1 MKCRRIIIAAT
12 LLLLGIGQLLAQ
24 AKKPILMVV
33 PSDAWCIANHY
44 TKTFDNMGETEIMP
58 DYKKAMQFSGDLN
71 AAITKINLLMQERDF
86 PLQDLQQTLKDINNT
101 SIEES
106 LISSKAT
113 GAGIKETPLDQFRRV
128 AKADII
134 MELNWEV
141 LANGPRQKIRYT
153 LRGLDAYTNK
163 QVAAAEGIGAPS
175 MAADIPTLL
184 EEAVLAHMDNFCDQL
199 QRHFDDM
206 MQNGREVAVSIRVF
220 DDGSGIDLES
230 EFGGQELTDIIDN
243 WMSAN
248 TVQHRYN
255 MDNNTETQIDFKQVR
270 IPLYRANGTTP
281 MDTRSFTNNL
291 VKVLRGA
298 PFNLPCKLV
307 NQGLGKCTIIIGE
320 K

>member
-1 MKCRRIIIAAT
+1 MKCCR
-12 LLLLGIGQLLAQ
+12 LLLALTILLASFSQVLAQ

-33 PSDAWCIANHY
+33 PSDSWCIANHY
-44 TKTFDNMGETEIMP
+44 TKTFDNMGETEIIP
-58 DYKKAMQFSGDLN
+58 DYKKATQMNGDLN
-71 AAITKINLLMQERDF
+71 AAITKINMLMQERDF
-86 PLQDLQQTLKDINNT
+86 PLQDLQQTLKSINNT
-101 SIEES
+101 AAEES
-106 LISSKAT
+106 VITSKAT
-113 GAGIKETPLDQFRRV
+113 GASIKETPLDQLRRV

-141 LANGPRQKIRYT
+141 LTTGPQRKIRYT

-175 MAADIPTLL
+175 MSADVPTLL
-184 EEAVLAHMDNFCDQL
+184 EEAVLAHMDNFCAQL

-206 MQNGREVAVSIRVF
+206 MENGREVAVSIRVF
-220 DDGSGIDLES
+220 DDGSGIDLET
-230 EFGGQELTDIIDN
+230 EFGGQELTDIIDK
-243 WMSAN
+243 WMSDN
-248 TVQHRYN
+248 TVRHRYN

-298 PFNLPCKLV
+298 PFNLPCKLI
-307 NQGLGKCTIIIGE
+307 NQGLGKCTVIIGE